1 LLLLMRVSS
10 RLFLPFF
17 AMLIAGQAVADDT
30 KNAARFQVLRSDK
43 VNVRAGPATSYPID
57 WVFTKKG
64 MPVEIVASFDT
75 WRKIRDVEGTE
86 GWVHQGMLAGRRAV
100 IVQGREPKPLRTA
113 AQTGAA
119 PVATLEPGV
128 IGRLLRCDPVWCEVR
143 VDSYR
148 GWMTHEE
155 LWGVGPGEV
164 VQ

>member
-1 LLLLMRVSS
+1 MRVSL
-10 RLFLPFF
+10 RLFVPIF
-17 AMLIAGQAVADDT
+17 AMLLAGPVLAEEAAPA
-30 KNAARFQVLRSDK
+30 KNVGARFQVLRSDK

-64 MPVEIVASFDT
+64 MPVEVVASFDT
-75 WRKIRDVEGTE
+75 WRKIRDVDGTE

-100 IVQGREPKPLRTA
+100 IVQGRSPRPLRSNA
-113 AQTGAA
+113 KDDAP

-128 IGRLLRCDPVWCEVR
+128 IGRLLRCEPIWCEVR

-148 GWMTHEE
+148 GWMTHDE
-155 LWGVGPGEV
+155 LWGVAPGEV

>member
-1 LLLLMRVSS
+1 MRARFLVSI
-10 RLFLPFF
+10 F
-17 AMLIAGQAVADDT
+17 AMLIAHELTTPAMAEDA
-30 KNAARFQVLRSDK
+30 KNVARFQVLRSDK

-64 MPVEIVASFDT
+64 MPVEVVASFDT

-86 GWVHQGMLAGRRAV
+86 GWVHQGMLAGRRSV
-100 IVQGREPKPLRTA
+100 IVQGREPKPLR
-113 AQTGAA
+113 GAA
-119 PVATLEPGV
+119 KNDAPPVASLEPGV
-128 IGRLLRCDPVWCEVR
+128 IARLLRCEPVWCEVR